1 MSDQN
6 NPFDAWMKA
15 GQDWAKGVSPEFA
28 DVMKESMKG
37 VEDLFPTMSK
47 ELMEQFLGKGANPD
61 ALDAKTKLLLTLQ
74 GLTIQ
79 GGLAQGMM
87 AEPQIRLTV
96 RHALEVG
103 ATHKEVSET
112 IAMAG
117 MFGGAPAM
125 TKAMEL
131 AKTVFDKDVAK
142 KEKDT

>member
-1 MSDQN
+1 MSDN

-28 DVMKESMKG
+28 EVMAASMKG
-37 VEDLFPTMSK
+37 VEDMFPTMSK
-47 ELMEQFLGKGANPD
+47 DMMEQFMGKGVNPD

-79 GGLAQGMM
+79 GAL
-87 AEPQIRLTV
+87 AEPQIKLTV
-96 RHALEVG
+96 RHALEAG
-103 ATHKEVSET
+103 ATVQEVTET
-112 IAMAG
+112 IALSG

-131 AKTVFDKDVAK
+131 AQEVFAKNADQKAPTNKDQA
-142 KEKDT
+142 T

>member
-1 MSDQN
+1 MSDN
-6 NPFDAWMKA
+6 NPFEVWMKA

-47 ELMEQFLGKGANPD
+47 ELMEQFLGKGADPD
-61 ALDAKTKLLLTLQ
+61 TMDAKTKLLLTLQ

-79 GGLAQGMM
+79 GGLAQGIMG
-87 AEPQIRLTV
+87 EPQIRLTV
-96 RHALEVG
+96 RHALEAG

-112 IAMAG
+112 IVMAG
-117 MFGGAPAM
+117 MFGGASVM

-131 AKTVFDKDVAK
+131 AQGVFDKDVAQ
-142 KEKDT
+142 KDTAT

>member
-1 MSDQN
+1 MSDQ

-28 DVMKESMKG
+28 EVMADSMKG
-37 VEDLFPTMSK
+37 VEDLFPTMTK
-47 ELMEQFLGKGANPD
+47 DLMEQFMGKGANPD

-79 GGLAQGMM
+79 GALNSALM
-87 AEPQIRLTV
+87 AEPQIKLTV
-96 RHALEVG
+96 RHAIEAG
-103 ATHKEVSET
+103 ATQQEVTET
-112 IAMAG
+112 IALSG

-131 AKTVFDKDVAK
+131 AQEVFAKNAAK
-142 KEKDT
+142 KDDAT

>member
-1 MSDQN
+1 MTDN

-47 ELMEQFLGKGANPD
+47 ELMEQFLGKGADPD

-79 GGLAQGMM
+79 GALAQGLL
-87 AEPQIRLTV
+87 AEPQVRLTV
-96 RHALEVG
+96 RHAIESG

-125 TKAMEL
+125 TKVMEL
-131 AKTVFDKDVAK
+131 AKDVFDKDDTD
-142 KEKDT
+142 KDKNT